1 MAETNLN
8 AQDSAPDLSGIESV
22 TESEMSAF
30 RLKFAAHTREFKGVF
45 DAVAQA

>member
-8 AQDSAPDLSGIESV
+8 AQDSVPEFSDIESV
-22 TESEMSAF
+22 TEAEMSAF
-30 RLKFAAHTREFKGVF
+30 RLKFAANTREFKSVF